1 MCNKRSS
8 QPDLKHCQEI
18 DHLRITM
25 ARFVLLLLSVAI
37 ASASIAVGETTDT
50 IPPNCIQ
57 YRLHLGVPCPEKYNP
72 VCGTDGI
79 TYKNKYKLCL
89 KRMNSGLNIQTAHM
103 GEC

>member
-8 QPDLKHCQEI
+8 QPHLKHCQEI

-25 ARFVLLLLSVAI
+25 ARIVLLLLVVAI
-37 ASASIAVGETTDT
+37 ASASIAAGDT
-50 IPPNCIQ
+50 MPPSCAQ
-57 YRLHLGVPCPEKYNP
+57 YRLSSKPCPDNNNP

-79 TYKNKYKLCL
+79 TYKNECKLCL
-89 KRMNSGLNIQTAHM
+89 KRMDAGLNIQITNT